1 MIIARA
7 MLTCLVLCAL
17 GPLSINLGSGE
28 WLVPITLQSL
38 VVITMPVLIGAF
50 PGLLGIAAYLLA
62 GALGFAVFADFN
74 SGLDTFMSPSGGFL
88 LGFLLTG
95 WLAGWVYEKGAK
107 RHMGLILLLF
117 IGCQLL
123 LLLQGGIGLVVYG
136 IELNRIAAL
145 LFGLL
150 PGLLVKSVLAT
161 IIVVLFVRF
170 SRQQQDDTEQM
181 AR

>member
-17 GPLSINLGSGE
+17 GPLSFTLGSGE

-50 PGLLGIAAYLLA
+50 PGLLGIAAYLVI
-62 GALGFAVFADFN
+62 GALGFSVFAEFS
-74 SGLDTFMSPSGGFL
+74 SGLESFMSPSGGFL

-95 WLAGWVYEKGAK
+95 WLAGWGYEKGAK
-107 RHMGLILLLF
+107 RHAGLILLLF

-123 LLLQGGIGLVVYG
+123 LLLQGAIGLAVYG
-136 IELNRIAAL
+136 IELSRIASVL
-145 LFGLL
+145 LSLL
-150 PGLLVKSVLAT
+150 PGLLVKSVVAT
-161 IIVVLFVRF
+161 IIVVLFVWF
-170 SRQQQDDTEQM
+170 SRQQQDDTGQI

>member
-1 MIIARA
+1 MIVARA

-17 GPLSINLGSGE
+17 GPLTLNLGRGE

-38 VVITMPVLIGAF
+38 VVITLPVLIGAF
-50 PGLLGIAAYLLA
+50 PGLLGIAAYLLV
-62 GALGFAVFADFN
+62 GALGFAVFANFS
-74 SGLDTFMSPSGGFL
+74 SGLESFMSPTGGFL

-95 WLAGWVYEKGAK
+95 WLAGWGYEKGAK
-107 RHMGLILLLF
+107 RHIGLILLLF

-123 LLLQGGIGLVVYG
+123 LLLQGAVGLAVYG
-136 IELNRIAAL
+136 FELNRIVFIL
-145 LFGLL
+145 IGLL
-150 PGLLVKSVLAT
+150 PGLLVKSVIAT

-170 SRQQQDDTEQM
+170 SRQQQDDTGQA